1 MNIFK
6 YGIEKHPRLWL
17 HNIGQVFRNIH
28 YAFQLTRR
36 GFSDPDWWMLDY
48 RFSKGLCAT
57 LRHFAKHTC
66 SFPNELY
73 EKYGDDGF
81 EKWQEIVNEIADNLE
96 VYTNERHKDWDLAQE
111 AWKKANELLVKWHTD
126 LVV

>member
-6 YGIEKHPRLWL
+6 YGIENHPRLWL
-17 HNIGQVFRNIH
+17 HNIGQVFRNIR

-48 RFSKGLCAT
+48 RFSKRLCAT

-111 AWKKANELLVKWHTD
+111 AWKKANELLVKWHGD
-126 LVV
+126 LIV

>member
-6 YGIEKHPRLWL
+6 YDIWKHPRFWL
-17 HNIGQVFRNIH
+17 HNIGQFFRNIR

-48 RFSKGLCAT
+48 RFSKRLCAA

-66 SFPNELY
+66 SFPIELY
-73 EKYGDDGF
+73 EKYGDDGL

-96 VYTNERHKDWDLAQE
+96 VYTNELKDWDVAQE
-111 AWKKANELLVKWHTD
+111 AWKKANELLVKWHGD

>member
-6 YGIEKHPRLWL
+6 YDIWKHPRFWL
-17 HNIGQVFRNIH
+17 HNIGQFFRNIR

-36 GFSDPDWWMLDY
+36 GFSDLDWWMLDY
-48 RFSKGLCAT
+48 RFSQRLCAT

-66 SFPNELY
+66 SFPIELFD
-73 EKYGDDGF
+73 KYGDDGL

-96 VYTNERHKDWDLAQE
+96 VYTNAEDWDVCQE
-111 AWKKANELLVKWHTD
+111 AWKKANELLVKWHGD